1 MITGWD
7 VLSLVWEVGVA
18 YTAPRILKRW
28 SLITTCDPIDLCQ
41 GCRDE
46 RRNVMEDGMALEVM
60 GAAGVAMQVLVEAF
74 IWYLKPFLPALRR
87 AAGRPPLPTCSKG
100 SCLAYTSTRGQA

>member
-7 VLSLVWEVGVA
+7 ALSLIWACGVA

-46 RRNVMEDGMALEVM
+46 RRQVMQDAMVYDVM
-60 GAAGVAMQVLVEAF
+60 GPAGGALQVLIEAF
-74 IWYLKPFLPALRR
+74 IWYLKPFVPALRKL
-87 AAGRPPLPTCSKG
+87 AGREPLPTCSKG
-100 SCLAYTSTRGQA
+100 PCLAYTRRRA